1 MPQGWGFI
9 MTFCLR
15 GRGFALSLCQ
25 GGGELAYSKNS
36 PGLIGLGGE
45 GMVRLGIVEL
55 TDTLRKYW
63 NFSLVFLNPKTPFES
78 SYYLYVKRLTGKQ
91 LVYNQCLTCNQR
103 TYSIQ
108 CGFKLW
114 DHIL

>member
-15 GRGFALSLCQ
+15 GKGFALSLCQ
-25 GGGELAYSKNS
+25 GGGELAYSKKF
-36 PGLIGLGGE
+36 PGVDWPG

-78 SYYLYVKRLTGKQ
+78 SYYLYVKRLIGKQ
-91 LVYNQCLTCNQR
+91 LVYNQCLTYNQR
-103 TYSIQ
+103 T
-108 CGFKLW
+108 
-114 DHIL
+114 

>member
-1 MPQGWGFI
+1 MHQGWGFI

-25 GGGELAYSKNS
+25 GGGELAYSKKI
-36 PGLIGLGGE
+36 PGVWPGE
-45 GMVRLGIVEL
+45 GGWSGLEL

-78 SYYLYVKRLTGKQ
+78 SYYLYVKRPIGKQ
-91 LVYNQCLTCNQR
+91 LVYNECLNCNQR
-103 TYSIQ
+103 T
-108 CGFKLW
+108 
-114 DHIL
+114 